1 MRIGRIALT
10 VAGATVAIATL
21 SVVALMLLIR
31 SPFPKI
37 TGERLLPGLE
47 AEVRISRD
55 EHGVAHIPAETIEDL
70 VFAQGYL
77 HASERLWQ
85 MEFQRRVVQGRLA
98 EWFGPDLVEADTLLR
113 RIDLAAVAERVVES
127 ASPATRRLIERYA
140 EGVNAFLERGP
151 RPLELR
157 LLRHRPEPWSAHDVG
172 AVPALMAF
180 DLGQNWE
187 AELVRQ
193 LMIEQVGMQMVAE
206 ILPPYDYRGPAVRP
220 GEDAGPPLAETEP
233 GAPHR
238 ATGSPS
244 GGRAARA
251 PAHGAAPPEVLSQL
265 RAVRNLA
272 TLGPIP
278 RTGSNSW
285 VVSGERTADGVPHLA
300 NDVHLSLGLPSV
312 WYELELEVPGEL
324 WVRGFSI
331 PGTPLVAVGHNRQL
345 AWGLTNTGD
354 TQDLYLER
362 RHPDDPELFEHDERW
377 YRADLREERIQVA
390 GGDPEPVTLVETRN
404 GRLIEDD
411 PPLALDWTAYH
422 AEACIFDA
430 VLGMAQ
436 AENWAEFREALRSWA
451 LPAQNVI
458 YADLEGT
465 IAFRTAGLIPRR
477 PGSLTQAGEK
487 TQAAGSTW
495 GVSGL
500 QAEEMGL
507 IPRRG
512 WVRSE
517 DASSG
522 VLRFEELPEL
532 VNPAQGYLAT
542 ANHRVVEPPFPHT
555 ITADPQPPARM
566 RRIAA
571 QLEADDSITI
581 ERSMEM
587 QTDWYNQH
595 AADRLPRFL
604 QALEAHDLSA
614 TGRAAK
620 AELQSWLD
628 RPINAPGQAGPLI
641 FSTWHY
647 TAMRAAFAPHL
658 GDELYREFVAVRD
671 LAYNS
676 FEAVLEREHTGWTA
690 RGVDRVLRIAF
701 DAAVDELVERHGA
714 SVESWRWDEV
724 QTLELEHVLG
734 EMALLRPLFNRGPS
748 PYGGGQMTVGRASY
762 SVEHPF
768 EVVGG
773 AVNRSVFRLGTDGV
787 EAWVS
792 HFAGQSGHAGNRW
805 YADQFEQWRS
815 GEYRTVRHFAG
826 EHPPRL
832 WRKYLRPR

>member
-1 MRIGRIALT
+1 MRVGRIALT
-10 VAGATVAIATL
+10 VAGGTVA
-21 SVVALMLLIR
+21 VVGLCAVVLILLIR
-31 SPFPKI
+31 SSFPNI

-47 AEVRISRD
+47 TEVRISRD
-55 EHGVAHIPAETIEDL
+55 EHGVAHIAAETLEDL

-85 MEFQRRVVQGRLA
+85 MEFQRRVVAGRLA
-98 EWFGPDLVEADTLLR
+98 EWFGSDLIEADTLLR
-113 RIDLAAVAERVVES
+113 RIDLAGVAERVVES
-127 ASPATRRLIERYA
+127 ADPVTRLLIQRYA

-157 LLRHRPEPWSAHDVG
+157 LLRHHPEPWSAYDVG

-193 LMIEQVGMQMVAE
+193 RMIEQVGTQMVAE
-206 ILPPYDYRGPAVRP
+206 ILPPYEYRGPAVRR
-220 GEDAGPPLAETEP
+220 GENTRPPSSETQLEAPDLAPDSRSAGNA
-233 GAPHR
+233 
-238 ATGSPS
+238 
-244 GGRAARA
+244 A
-251 PAHGAAPPEVLSQL
+251 PAPAPGAAPPEVLSQL
-265 RAVRNLA
+265 RAVRDLA
-272 TLGPIP
+272 RLGPIP

-285 VVSGERTADGVPHLA
+285 VVSGDRTADGVPHLA

-312 WYELELEVPGEL
+312 WYELELEVPGNL

-362 RHPDDPELFEHDERW
+362 RHPDNRELFEHDERW
-377 YRADLREERIQVA
+377 YRAELREERMKVA
-390 GGDPEPVTLVETRN
+390 GGDPEKVTLVETRN

-411 PPLALDWTAYH
+411 PPLSLAWTAYQT
-422 AEACIFDA
+422 EASIFDA

-436 AENWAEFREALRSWA
+436 AENWTEFRGALRSWT
-451 LPAQNVI
+451 LPAQNVV
-458 YADLEGT
+458 YADREGT

-477 PGSLTQAGEK
+477 PASATQVADRM
-487 TQAAGSTW
+487 QAAGNV
-495 GVSGL
+495 GGA
-500 QAEEMGL
+500 AEPPAPRMGL

-512 WVRSE
+512 WRSA
-517 DASSG
+517 DASPG
-522 VLRFEELPEL
+522 VLSFDELPEL

-542 ANHRVVEPPFPHT
+542 ANHRVVEPPYPHT

-566 RRIAA
+566 RRIVA
-571 QLEADDSITI
+571 QLEADDSIAI

-604 QALEAHDLSA
+604 QALDGHELSA
-614 TGRAAK
+614 PGRAAK
-620 AELQSWLD
+620 AELHRWLE
-628 RPINAPGQAGPLI
+628 RPANAPERAGPLI

-658 GDELYREFVAVRD
+658 GDELYQEFIAVRD

-701 DAAVDELVERHGA
+701 DAAVDELVERHGPN
-714 SVESWRWDEV
+714 VESWRWDAA
-724 QTLELEHVLG
+724 QTIELEHVLG
-734 EMALLRPLFNRGPS
+734 EMALLRPLFNRGPYA
-748 PYGGGQMTVGRASY
+748 YGGGQMTVGRASY
-762 SVEHPF
+762 SLEHPF
-768 EVVGG
+768 KVIGG
-773 AVNRSVFRLGTDGV
+773 AVNRSVLRLGRDGI

-792 HFAGQSGHAGNRW
+792 HFAGQSGHVGNRW

-815 GEYRTVRHFAG
+815 GEYRRVRHLAG
-826 EHPPRL
+826 DDPPPL
-832 WRKYLRPR
+832 WRKHLRPR